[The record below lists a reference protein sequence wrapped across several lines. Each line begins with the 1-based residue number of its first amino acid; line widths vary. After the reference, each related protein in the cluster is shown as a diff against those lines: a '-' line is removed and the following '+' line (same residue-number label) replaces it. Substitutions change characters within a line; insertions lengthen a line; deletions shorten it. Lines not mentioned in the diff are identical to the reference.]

1 MPVISNGNAM
11 GERGGSSHSTERER
25 GGGSHSTV
33 EERGGSSSG
42 DGVPVKD
49 ARATADGG
57 GVRPDW
63 GSEQVG
69 CVVPFLWEV
78 GRVTVCPLCRWWWF
92 LASPETA
99 TTTATPGRGD
109 EAC

>member
-1 MPVISNGNAM
+1 M
-11 GERGGSSHSTERER
+11 
-25 GGGSHSTV
+25 
-33 EERGGSSSG
+33 
-42 DGVPVKD
+42 
-49 ARATADGG
+49 
-57 GVRPDW
+57 RPDW
-63 GSEQVG
+63 SSEQVG
-69 CVVPFLWEV
+69 CVVPFLWEVGRVTVCPLWEV